1 MLIIIYICITYIAIS
16 TDVHMYI
23 YIYIYIHIYIINFD
37 LDFLLGINCIDIITK
52 YSPFNRIF
60 VISGKRIDC
69 FSVCESNVGY

>member
-16 TDVHMYI
+16 TDVHMHI

>member
-1 MLIIIYICITYIAIS
+1 MCYIYSYIYRCTY
-16 TDVHMYI
+16 VYI

-37 LDFLLGINCIDIITK
+37 LDFLLDINCIDIITK

>member
-16 TDVHMYI
+16 TDVHMH
-23 YIYIYIHIYIINFD
+23 IYIYIHIYIINFD